1 MLLKGHVRKGGWKD
15 VMLLAAK
22 CLPRDCCHI
31 PQYMACVNGATLLMV
46 ARSWG
51 HGLRS
56 GGEGSERA
64 AKQATELRGFGEE
77 VVEVQAGHEVEEAV

>member
-1 MLLKGHVRKGGWKD
+1 
-15 VMLLAAK
+15 MLLAAK
-22 CLPRDCCHI
+22 CLPRDCCRI
-31 PQYMACVNGATLLMV
+31 PQYMACVNGAMLLMV
-46 ARSWG
+46 ARSLSLSWG

-64 AKQATELRGFGEE
+64 AKQATELWGFREE